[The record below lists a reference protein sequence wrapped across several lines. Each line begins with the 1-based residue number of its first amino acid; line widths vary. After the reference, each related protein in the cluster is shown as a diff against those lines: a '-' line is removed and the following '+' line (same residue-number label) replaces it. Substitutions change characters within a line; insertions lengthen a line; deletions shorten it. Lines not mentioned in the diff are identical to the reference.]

1 MGVALGQD
9 GAMVSSVVSER
20 TTPCTSQAKCP
31 RTEIKFAEA
40 EESDVRAQGHRAI
53 PSPHP
58 HLWELLCRT
67 PFFDQ
72 KRSLQEL
79 IVPTPLSFVI

>member
-20 TTPCTSQAKCP
+20 TTPCTSQPKCP

-40 EESDVRAQGHRAI
+40 EKSDECAQAHRAI
-53 PSPHP
+53 PLPTHTSGSCCAEH
-58 HLWELLCRT
+58 H
-67 PFFDQ
+67 FFDQ
-72 KRSLQEL
+72 K
-79 IVPTPLSFVI
+79 